1 MSGDIP
7 MFIKRRLTAINNAI
21 EHATSPNSVVQPE
34 DYNIDYDYVDDVFNA
49 VMDELTW
56 ETFGDG
62 LTEEQESELREYLME
77 YHSDEIMDHYRMIVG
92 DDDDEDLFES
102 EDEVISEQK
111 NIDKT
116 KPVDFYFGNKI
127 FRASDYQ
134 TALEFAKKLAIK
146 NFNSNTIKV
155 YEHPDNERWFVGQ
168 NDKIYLNK
176 NRYDEDPNKNIY
188 INPID
193 MGIVSI

>member
-1 MSGDIP
+1 M
-7 MFIKRRLTAINNAI
+7 
-21 EHATSPNSVVQPE
+21 SPNESYK
-34 DYNIDYDYVDDVFNA
+34 DLKNKLLNA
-49 VMDELTW
+49 VKRPKFFFLED
-56 ETFGDG
+56 F
-62 LTEEQESELREYLME
+62 
-77 YHSDEIMDHYRMIVG
+77 IMAP
-92 DDDDEDLFES
+92 LFKKPTILKPILKEKKP
-102 EDEVISEQK
+102 EVSTKVTPVTKPVVSSSVQS

-116 KPVDFYFGNKI
+116 KPIDFYFGNKI